1 MTALAQS
8 LMTLP
13 FEEKVQLVF
22 DLWDSIHME
31 KSKIP
36 VPEAD
41 LAEMERRLDEYLKD
55 GDKGETW
62 EVVRASIS
70 KKL

>member
-13 FEEKVQLVF
+13 FEEKVQLVW
-22 DLWDSIHME
+22 DLWDSIEME

-36 VPEAD
+36 VPAAD

-62 EVVRASIS
+62 EVVRTSIS
-70 KKL
+70 RKL